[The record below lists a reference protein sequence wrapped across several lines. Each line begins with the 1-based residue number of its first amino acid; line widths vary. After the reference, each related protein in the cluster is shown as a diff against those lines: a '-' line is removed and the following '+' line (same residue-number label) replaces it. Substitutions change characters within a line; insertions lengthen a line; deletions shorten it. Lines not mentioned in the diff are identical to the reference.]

1 MKNVKENV
9 LYLREMSLRKNT
21 GLILVLLCFFFT
33 KVFAD
38 QKMAKPLAY
47 NGVIDLRQQSFEEE
61 IPLNGQW
68 LFYWKQLLDPNENK
82 PPARKLVDFPSR
94 WTDITAGGQKLPAFG
109 YATYKLKVLLPSTT
123 RPLTLA
129 MPTTYS
135 AYKLYINGLLQAANG
150 TISTSAKGFRPY
162 WQEKTIDLPPGT
174 AAIELT
180 LQIANFAHQK
190 GGIAEKIYIGQKE
203 QVILKRHVSDAIDL
217 LLTGCLFMGGIF
229 FLGLYLVGNKD
240 KAILFFALF
249 SIVYSYRIIGADS
262 YVLHKL
268 LPDLSWYLTIR
279 LEYITL
285 YLGIG
290 LFGVFTR
297 YLYPE
302 DCHKNVALVI
312 CISCFSFAALTLFLP
327 PYYFT
332 QLLSPFIIVAIFC
345 LFYVPY
351 VYIIAYRRKRP
362 GSIYTLVSSIA
373 LMITFSISLLHYW
386 NLIPPYQLLN
396 FACFISFFFLQS
408 LILSHRV
415 YFTLKKARF
424 EAEQGLK
431 AKSEFLSTMS
441 HEIRTPLNAVIGM
454 SHLLLRNGPREDQV
468 EQLDV
473 MLFSANNLLNIVND
487 ILDFN
492 KIEAGKIS
500 FEHIEMDMVGIAKNI
515 IAALKISAT
524 EKNIDLRLKIDNS
537 LKNRVFGDPTRVSQ
551 VITNLV
557 HNAIKFT
564 NAGYVQLD
572 IVVQEQND
580 THISLLIKIKDTGIG
595 ISIEKQK
602 LIFERFTQADSST
615 SRAFGGSGLGLA
627 ISKRILELQGSSLSV
642 VSEEGKGAE
651 FYFVQTFEKNAIVAD
666 HQRVASTSNERTM
679 LTNFT
684 ILLVED
690 NPINVLV
697 AKKHLETWG
706 ASIDVASN
714 GVEALEMLDTNKHK
728 LVLMDLHMPLMDG
741 YEASRKMRV
750 NGVKLPI
757 IAFTANLPD
766 DIQVQIKSAGMNDYI
781 VKPFLP
787 DDLYNKVLHY
797 SISYFKN

>member
-1 MKNVKENV
+1 
-9 LYLREMSLRKNT
+9 MSLRKNA
-21 GLILVLLCFFFT
+21 GLILVLLFFCLT
-33 KVFAD
+33 KVL
-38 QKMAKPLAY
+38 AKQEQPIPLAI
-47 NGVIDLRQQSFEEE
+47 NGVIDFRNQSFEEE

-82 PPARKLVDFPSR
+82 LPAGHLVDFPSL
-94 WTDITAGGQKLPAFG
+94 WTDITADDEKLPAFG
-109 YATYKLKVLLPSTT
+109 YATYKLKVLLPSTS
-123 RPLTLA
+123 RPLSIV
-129 MPTTYS
+129 MPHTYS
-135 AYKLYINGLLQAANG
+135 AYSLYINGVLFAANG
-150 TISTSAKGFRPY
+150 TVSTSKKDFIPY
-162 WQEKTIDLPPGT
+162 WQEKIIDLPSGT
-174 AAIELT
+174 AALDLT
-180 LQIANFAHQK
+180 LQIANFAHQR
-190 GGIAEKIYIGQKE
+190 GGVAEKIFIGQKE
-203 QVILKRHVSDAIDL
+203 QVVLERQGSDAIDL
-217 LLTGCLFMGGIF
+217 MLTGCLFMGGIF

-249 SIVYSYRIIGADS
+249 SIVYSYRIIGADN

-268 LPDLSWYLTIR
+268 IPNLSWNLTIR

-297 YLYPE
+297 YLYPK
-302 DCHKNVALVI
+302 DCHKNVALVV
-312 CISCFSFAALTLFLP
+312 CTLCFSFAVLSLFLP

-332 QLLSPFIIVAIFC
+332 QLLLPFIFVSIFC
-345 LFYVPY
+345 LFYIPY
-351 VYIIAYRRKRP
+351 IYTVAYRRKRP

-373 LMITFSISLLHYW
+373 LMVTFSISLLHYW

-415 YFTLKKARF
+415 YFMLKKARF

-454 SHLLLRNGPREDQV
+454 SHLLLKNDPREDQV

-500 FEHIEMDMVGIAKNI
+500 FEHIEMDIMGIAKNI
-515 IAALKISAT
+515 VAALKISAL
-524 EKNIDLRLKIDNS
+524 EKNIDLRLKIDDS

-557 HNAIKFT
+557 HNSIKFT
-564 NAGYVQLD
+564 MAGYVQLD
-572 IVVQEQND
+572 VAVQEQNE
-580 THISLLIKIKDTGIG
+580 THISLLIKIKDTGMG
-595 ISIEKQK
+595 ISKEKQK
-602 LIFERFTQADSST
+602 IIFERYTQADSST

-627 ISKRILELQGSSLSV
+627 ISKRILELQGSFLSV
-642 VSEEGKGAE
+642 NSEEGNGAE
-651 FYFVQTFEKNAIVAD
+651 FYFVQTFEKSTLVAYQ
-666 HQRVASTSNERTM
+666 HRVDSSLDERTM
-679 LTNFT
+679 LTNCT

-697 AKKHLETWG
+697 AKKHLEKWG
-706 ASIDVASN
+706 ASIDIASN
-714 GVEALEMLDTNKHK
+714 GKEALEMLDTNKHK

-741 YEASRKMRV
+741 YEATRKMRA

-757 IAFTANLPD
+757 IAFTANLPE
-766 DIQVQIKSAGMNDYI
+766 DIQTQIKSAGMNDFI

-787 DDLYNKVLHY
+787 DDLYKKVLHY
-797 SISYFKN
+797 SITHFKN

>member
-1 MKNVKENV
+1 MKGIVI
-9 LYLREMSLRKNT
+9 YLHHMSLRKFA
-21 GLILVLLCFFFT
+21 GIILVLICFCLT
-33 KVFAD
+33 KVLVE
-38 QKMAKPLAY
+38 QKPPIPLAV
-47 NGVIDLRQQSFEEE
+47 NAVIDLRQQSFDEE

-68 LFYWKQLLDPNENK
+68 LFYWKQLIEPNVNK
-82 PPARKLVDFPSR
+82 LPAGRLVDFPSM
-94 WTDITAGGQKLPAFG
+94 WTDITSGDHKLPAFG
-109 YATYKLKVLLPSTT
+109 YATYKLKVLLPTQAG
-123 RPLTLA
+123 PLSIA
-129 MPTTYS
+129 MPDTYS
-135 AYKLYINGLLQAANG
+135 AYRLYINGVLLAVNG
-150 TISTSAKGFRPY
+150 TVGTTKKEFIPY
-162 WQEKTIDLPPGT
+162 WKETILDLPPGT
-174 AAIELT
+174 GTVDMT
-180 LQIANFAHQK
+180 LQIANFVHQR
-190 GGIAEKIYIGQKE
+190 GGIAEKIFIGQKE
-203 QVILKRHVSDAIDL
+203 QVNLKRRSSDAIDL

-240 KAILFFALF
+240 RAILFFALF
-249 SIVYSYRIIGADS
+249 SIVYSYRIIGADN

-268 LPDLSWYLTIR
+268 LPDLSWYLTVR

-297 YLYPE
+297 CLYPE
-302 DCHKNVALVI
+302 ECHKNVAFTI
-312 CISCFSFAALTLFLP
+312 CILCFSFAGLTLFLP

-332 QLLSPFIIVAIFC
+332 QLLSPFIIVSIFC

-351 VYIIAYRRKRP
+351 VYTVAYKHKRP
-362 GSIYTLVSSIA
+362 GSIYTLISASA
-373 LMITFSISLLHYW
+373 LMVTFSISLLHYW

-415 YFTLKKARF
+415 YFTLKKARA

-454 SHLLLRNGPREDQV
+454 SHLLLKNDPREDQV

-500 FEHIEMDMVGIAKNI
+500 FEHIEVDLVWIAKNI
-515 IAALKISAT
+515 VAAMKISAL
-524 EKNIDLRLKIDNS
+524 EKNIDLRLKIDNT

-564 NAGYVQLD
+564 RAGYVELE
-572 IVVQEQND
+572 IAVQDQNE

-595 ISIEKQK
+595 ITKEKQK
-602 LIFERFTQADSST
+602 IIFERFTQADSST

-627 ISKRILELQGSSLSV
+627 ISKRILELQGSSLLV
-642 VSEEGKGAE
+642 KSEEGNGSE
-651 FYFVQTFEKNAIVAD
+651 FYFVQTFKKSTISAD
-666 HQRVASTSNERTM
+666 QNRVNTLSFEPTM
-679 LTNFT
+679 LTDFN

-697 AKKHLETWG
+697 ARKHLEKWG
-706 ASIDVASN
+706 ASIDIACN
-714 GVEALEMLDTNKHK
+714 GIEALEMLDTNKHN

-741 YEASRKMRV
+741 YEASRKMRE

-766 DIQVQIKSAGMNDYI
+766 DIKVRIKCAGMNDFI

-787 DDLYNKVLHY
+787 DDLYKKVLHF
-797 SISYFKN
+797 SSAPLKN